1 MSNQLTKH
9 HVTALQKVDGGGNRL
24 AEAIRLAGVTQR
36 TVARAL
42 DVPESYISDLSRQR
56 NKGILVSNA
65 HKLSAFFGVSIE
77 VLFPE

>member
-9 HVTALQKVDGGGNRL
+9 HVAALQKVNGEGNRL

-56 NKGILVSNA
+56 SKGILVSNA